1 MGPPFTNLDR
11 LGDAPLSHNA
21 SFWMTIGGPFFC
33 LTLPPGKDAGPA
45 ATAVVQ
51 DQLSPSLVSVGS
63 QCQAQNTK
71 ELRETASHL
80 AVANNNYWLSSLI
93 QTP

>member
-1 MGPPFTNLDR
+1 MGPPFTDLDC
-11 LGDAPLSHNA
+11 LEDAPLSHNA

-33 LTLPPGKDAGPA
+33 LTLPPGKAAGPI
-45 ATAVVQ
+45 TAVIQ

-63 QCQAQNTK
+63 QRQAQNTK
-71 ELRETASHL
+71 ELRETARHL